1 MPIVINTTEQSCEN
15 RVTRPPMPLW
25 LPQSLTRFM
34 SNHKGRVYTNLEFED
49 THAPGN
55 SLSNTIAARGANLAV
70 TISSSEPVSR
80 LKWEN
85 MLRNLKAIR
94 LKWDMVL
101 NTSLNENAELIMLDT
116 QSTLIRLSTMPSRVN
131 HPHDHSMHM
140 VQIGVKSNTHKPQE
154 PEVALLGIS
163 NRSGNEVQVGSFLE
177 TGLTQIT
184 SDQNPTIL
192 LNRFPDSPCGNR
204 GALIKKNFRYPNIL
218 HSYRSKNDC
227 AGNHSFRRILHA
239 FCTTFA
245 ARLSNLNIGF
255 RQYLESVAHSWEQFL
270 RFLGYSSFWGGD
282 VIYLLSRTTMRR
294 VKFLYE
300 KPPTRVTV

>member
-70 TISSSEPVSR
+70 TISSSEPVNR
-80 LKWEN
+80 LKREN

-94 LKWDMVL
+94 LKWDMIL
-101 NTSLNENAELIMLDT
+101 NTSLNEYAGLIMVAT
-116 QSTLIRLSTMPSRVN
+116 QSNLIGLPVMSRLASHPQDRTMQKAHIR
-131 HPHDHSMHM
+131 D
-140 VQIGVKSNTHKPQE
+140 KSNILAPQE
-154 PEVALLGIS
+154 ADAVLQGIS

-184 SDQNPTIL
+184 NDQNPTIL

-204 GALIKKNFRYPNIL
+204 GALIKKNFRYPSIL
-218 HSYRSKNDC
+218 HSCQSNKDY
-227 AGNHSFRRILHA
+227 AGNPSFYRTLYT

-270 RFLGYSSFWGGD
+270 RFLEHTSSRGGN

-300 KPPTRVTV
+300 KPPTTVTV